1 MKKRISLPWYVKD
14 ILKILDKAGFESFVV
29 GGAIRDSLLGRPVHD
44 YDITTNALPSQIIEL
59 FESKNY
65 TVCPTG
71 LQHGTVTV
79 VNECNNIEVTTYRI
93 DGQYLDNRRPQS
105 VEFVKN
111 IEQDLARRDFTINAL
126 AYHPKTG
133 IVDLFNGIQDLKNK
147 VIKCVGDPYERFS
160 EDSLRIVRAIRFAN
174 QLDFKLDYDL
184 RYHIISLKK
193 NLKYVSAERKREE
206 LNKIIESRHS
216 IRYFELLKEV
226 LPEIFCEHYNFQGN
240 RLLDIDNTGDL
251 VQNLTILFIYDIL
264 KLESLETLKYDNN
277 TINAVKNAMSCYSI
291 IKGNKSHIMDL
302 EDIDYFLKKELM
314 SKFSQETINTT
325 IGIIL
330 TENSYECEFICKVL
344 TQIGK
349 IQSTKSPI
357 LIKDLDINGN
367 DLKALGYNGE
377 EIGEALILLQKFVWQ
392 YPEHNKKETLIKRL
406 KQ

>member
-1 MKKRISLPWYVKD
+1 M
-14 ILKILDKAGFESFVV
+14 
-29 GGAIRDSLLGRPVHD
+29 
-44 YDITTNALPSQIIEL
+44 
-59 FESKNY
+59 
-65 TVCPTG
+65 
-71 LQHGTVTV
+71 
-79 VNECNNIEVTTYRI
+79 
-93 DGQYLDNRRPQS
+93 
-105 VEFVKN
+105 
-111 IEQDLARRDFTINAL
+111 
-126 AYHPKTG
+126 
-133 IVDLFNGIQDLKNK
+133 
-147 VIKCVGDPYERFS
+147 
-160 EDSLRIVRAIRFAN
+160 
-174 QLDFKLDYDL
+174 
-184 RYHIISLKK
+184 
-193 NLKYVSAERKREE
+193 
-206 LNKIIESRHS
+206 
-216 IRYFELLKEV
+216 
-226 LPEIFCEHYNFQGN
+226 
-240 RLLDIDNTGDL
+240 
-251 VQNLTILFIYDIL
+251 
-264 KLESLETLKYDNN
+264 ETLKYDNN

-357 LIKDLDINGN
+357 LIKDLDIN